1 VSKINIQKE
10 MVKNLV
16 EISSLLEEEL
26 KNIEGKEVKM
36 EKHGVKRTVCAILRD
51 IYDASDS
58 EEIKNWCVEATVLS
72 KKMASKLVKYKKMRN
87 ELQKILDNSE
97 TKNDDSKELQ

>member
-1 VSKINIQKE
+1 MSKINIPRE

-26 KNIEGKEVKM
+26 KDVVGKEVKM

-51 IYDASDS
+51 IYDSSDS

-72 KKMASKLVKYKKMRN
+72 KKMAARLVGYKKTHN
-87 ELQKILDNSE
+87 ELQKILDSI
-97 TKNDDSKELQ
+97 KK

>member
-10 MVKNLV
+10 MVKNLMEV
-16 EISSLLEEEL
+16 GSLLEEEL
-26 KNIEGKEVKM
+26 KDVVGKEVKM

-51 IYDASDS
+51 IYDSSDS

-72 KKMASKLVKYKKMRN
+72 KKMAARLVRYKKTHN
-87 ELQKILDNSE
+87 ELQKILDSI
-97 TKNDDSKELQ
+97 KK